1 MQFVGFRIR
10 NYKVIHDTGYVKV
23 APHVT
28 TFVGKNE
35 SGKTSVFTA
44 LWKSLNVAGVTFD
57 RLYDYPRGL
66 YTQDRSQ
73 QRDVTL
79 LEFQLS

>member
-23 APHVT
+23 DPHVT

-57 RLYDYPRGL
+57 RLYD
-66 YTQDRSQ
+66 
-73 QRDVTL
+73 
-79 LEFQLS
+79 